1 MVKEKDVESLYKLI
15 SFIQGQL
22 KSSKDDLSL
31 ARKDMGKITLK
42 DNNVLGTLINM
53 DNSIDNLQ
61 KALERVA
68 DTLRLITN
76 VINEDSKKK

>member
-31 ARKDMGKITLK
+31 ARKDMRKITLK
-42 DNNVLGTLINM
+42 DNNILGTLINM

>member
-42 DNNVLGTLINM
+42 DNNILGTLINM